1 MSFARPRE
9 SPLAA
14 TDTATLSRDGPCGKG
29 VFDELIAL
37 PDVQEPP
44 INAATMIVRFMS
56 EEFRLGGVN
65 AS

>member
-1 MSFARPRE
+1 M
-9 SPLAA
+9 AA
-14 TDTATLSRDGPCGKG
+14 TDTATLSRDGPCGKS

-37 PDVQEPP
+37 PEVQEPH